1 MILLLIQSSIVSDH
15 STFEL
20 EKSESGH
27 IFRFSA
33 TVANLY
39 ILQDAT
45 FGIGAFANEPVDAQQ
60 GTDQESKE
68 IESVAASNKSD
79 TAEETTAQEEALLA
93 NAVVPDFK

>member
-1 MILLLIQSSIVSDH
+1 M
-15 STFEL
+15 ER
-20 EKSESGH
+20 SEGGH

-45 FGIGAFANEPVDAQQ
+45 FGIGTFANEPMDAQQ
-60 GTDQESKE
+60 RTEQEIKQND
-68 IESVAASNKSD
+68 SVAASNKSD
-79 TAEETTAQEEALLA
+79 IAEETTAQEEALLA